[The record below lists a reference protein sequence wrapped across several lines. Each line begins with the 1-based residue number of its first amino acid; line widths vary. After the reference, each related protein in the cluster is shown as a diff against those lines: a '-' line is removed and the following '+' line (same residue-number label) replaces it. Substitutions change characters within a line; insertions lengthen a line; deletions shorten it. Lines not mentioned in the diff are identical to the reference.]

1 MTKEEIQ
8 IIFDKIKEGFKEAIA
23 EVYEDARKN
32 GTELVISKKPGEVQ
46 VVKVNFEGSLTVVR
60 TEISEI

>member
-8 IIFDKIKEGFKEAIA
+8 IIFDKIKEGVKEAIA

-32 GTELVISKKPGEVQ
+32 GTELVISKKIGEVQ
-46 VVKVNFEGSLTVVR
+46 FVKVNSDGSL
-60 TEISEI
+60 SEVQKIKVK

>member
-32 GTELVISKKPGEVQ
+32 GTELVISKKSGKVQ
-46 VVKVNFEGSLTVVR
+46 IVKVNSDGSLTQVR
-60 TEISEI
+60 KD

>member
-8 IIFDKIKEGFKEAIA
+8 IIFDKIKAGFKEAIA

-32 GTELVISKKPGEVQ
+32 GTELVISKKIGEVQ
-46 VVKVNFEGSLTVVR
+46 FVKVNSDYSL
-60 TEISEI
+60 SEVQKIN